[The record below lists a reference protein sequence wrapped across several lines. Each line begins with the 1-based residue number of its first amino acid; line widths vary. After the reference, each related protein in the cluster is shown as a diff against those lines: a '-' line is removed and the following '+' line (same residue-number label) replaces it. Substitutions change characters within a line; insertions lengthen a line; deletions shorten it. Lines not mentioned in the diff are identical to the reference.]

1 MKTLADIFL
10 QAAQFHTIVII
21 LLIGIYFVD
30 RKNFLKVLA
39 YMLGS
44 SFINVILKSLFK
56 IPLKS
61 HIGKDWYAFPSG
73 HAQSSATFYGTIMTT
88 MKNTLISL
96 ICCVV
101 IAGICWALVDH
112 NYHDWIDVIAA
123 VGAAMAV
130 IILFN
135 WVDRVIFK
143 DNFMLFVISL
153 TILNITISHLYPII
167 GAHTWL
173 SQGALFGLSA
183 TAILERFIG
192 FKSINPIIDFIIAL
206 AGIFAIIGLFAKI
219 GSPTYFMVV
228 SKYALVAFWGT
239 YSPSLF
245 ASLRR

>member
-1 MKTLADIFL
+1 MSTLADIFL

-30 RKNFLKVLA
+30 RKSFLKVLA

-44 SFINVILKSLFK
+44 SFINVVLKSIFK
-56 IPLKS
+56 VPLKS

-73 HAQSSATFYGTIMTT
+73 HAQSSTTFYGTIITSRKDT
-88 MKNTLISL
+88 IVTA
-96 ICCVV
+96 ICCLI
-101 IAGICWALVDH
+101 IAGICWALVER

-123 VGAAMAV
+123 VFVAIAV
-130 IILFN
+130 IIFFN
-135 WVDRVIFK
+135 WADRTIFK
-143 DNFMLFVISL
+143 DNFMLFVVSL
-153 TILNITISHLYPII
+153 AIITIAVSHLYPAL
-167 GAHTWL
+167 GGHTWL
-173 SQGALFGLSA
+173 SQGALIGLSI
-183 TAILERFIG
+183 TTILERFIG
-192 FKSINPIIDFIIAL
+192 FKSINPIVDFIIAL

-219 GSPTYFMVV
+219 GTSTYFMVV

>member
-1 MKTLADIFL
+1 MNSLSDIFL

-30 RKNFLKVLA
+30 RKVFLKVMA

-44 SFINVILKSLFK
+44 TVINVILKNLFK
-56 IPLKS
+56 VPLKS

-73 HAQSSATFYGTIMTT
+73 HAQSSATFYGTIMNKLRNPLIT
-88 MKNTLISL
+88 M
-96 ICCVV
+96 CCCIV
-101 IAGICWALVDH
+101 IAGICWALVVH

-123 VGAAMAV
+123 VGVSALV

-135 WVDRVIFK
+135 WVDRVILK
-143 DNFMLFVISL
+143 DNFMLFVLIL
-153 TILNITISHLYPII
+153 TIFSITISHAIPAV
-167 GAHTWL
+167 GSHTWL
-173 SQGALFGLSA
+173 SQGALIGLTI
-183 TAILERFIG
+183 TAVLERFIG
-192 FKSINPIIDFIIAL
+192 FKSINPLIDFLIALLGIIAV
-206 AGIFAIIGLFAKI
+206 IGLFAKI
-219 GSPTYFMVV
+219 GTTTYFMVV